1 MKQTKW
7 ASTVVL
13 VDADYLDAVAADMI
27 VNFGRMI
34 GRPIPQA
41 DLCHW
46 LDCVALDSGLQP
58 GDNQVQTLF
67 LHTKEKVQLQ
77 NFVPSHFDAELD
89 GKAFRDAVA
98 EFTLQSFPVEEI
110 VSGEEFFLQ
119 SLTAL
124 ADAKEVNKLVGV
136 AHMEAYGDRVKRVCV
151 QAEKKDIMLMTM
163 QPLAGTGFRQEILG
177 YSLMSAMGIESSEL
191 Q

>member
-27 VNFGRMI
+27 VNFSRMI

-67 LHTKEKVQLQ
+67 LHTKEKTQLQ
-77 NFVPSHFDAELD
+77 NFVPSHFDAQLD

-124 ADAKEVNKLVGV
+124 ADAKEVDKLVVV
-136 AHMEAYGDRVKRVCV
+136 ANMEAYGDRVKRVCV

-163 QPLAGTGFRQEILG
+163 QPLAGTGFQQEILG